1 MNGLSRIALPLTMGF
16 LVALAAGCMSTVA
29 PQGTAVTATH
39 ANHRVIVFVWD
50 GMRPDSIS
58 EADTPHLAAL
68 AKRGT
73 FFADNHSSYP
83 TFTMMNAAAFATG
96 SFSGKSGFFGNSLYP
111 PGAPARDSGGEYID
125 FNEPVFTE
133 DYGILKQL

>member
-1 MNGLSRIALPLTMGF
+1 MIGLSRIALPLAIGF
-16 LVALAAGCMSTVA
+16 SLALAGCSTA
-29 PQGTAVTATH
+29 PQKTGAPAATGQ
-39 ANHRVIVFVWD
+39 HRVIVFVWD

-83 TFTMMNAAAFATG
+83 TFTMMNAAAFASG
-96 SFSGKSGFFGNSLYP
+96 AFSGKSGFFGNSLYR
-111 PGAPARDSGGEYID
+111 PGAPARDSSGDYVD
-125 FNEPVFTE
+125 LNDPVFTE
-133 DYGILKQL
+133 DYGILK

>member
-1 MNGLSRIALPLTMGF
+1 MNGLSRIALPLTMG
-16 LVALAAGCMSTVA
+16 LALALGAGCVSSPA
-29 PQGTAVTATH
+29 PKAATH
-39 ANHRVIVFVWD
+39 GAHRVIVFVWD

-96 SFSGKSGFFGNSLYP
+96 AFSGTSGFFGNTLYR

-125 FNEPVFTE
+125 LNSP
-133 DYGILKQL
+133 